1 MVELEESP
9 RGLSDTS
16 QKLAKRFFRHENAVL
31 GIVLIVLIAVMGIVT
46 KGLTVTRAN
55 IVNVLLQSSIRGM
68 AAIGQTFVILTASID
83 LSVGGVA
90 LFTAI
95 MGGSMMTLS
104 EWLNTV
110 GHPVSP
116 YVVLPLM
123 LLVGCG
129 WGALNG
135 SLVSRIGM
143 PPLIVTLGM
152 WQILKALAFQICGGR
167 DMTNH
172 PDTLDFFGTDRIA
185 GVPVPVIIFIVV
197 VVISYFVLQ
206 YTRFGRSIYAV
217 GGKPESAWLS
227 GINVERVLL
236 IVFSVSGLLAG
247 LSGFL
252 ILARTRSATM
262 QTLLGLELNSIA
274 AVAIGGVSLFGGRGN
289 LIGVVLGVLI
299 MGVTSNALSVMG
311 VDPSIQGIVTGVIII
326 AAVAVDYIRRR

>member
-1 MVELEESP
+1 MVELEKGQRE
-9 RGLSDTS
+9 LSNTTKDV
-16 QKLAKRFFRHENAVL
+16 AKRIFRHENAVL
-31 GIVLIVLIAVMGIVT
+31 GIVLAILIAIMGVVT
-46 KGLTVTRAN
+46 NGLTVTRAN

-83 LSVGGVA
+83 LSVGGMA

-95 MGGSMMTLS
+95 LGGSMMTLS

-116 YVVLPLM
+116 HLVLPLM

-135 SLVSRIGM
+135 SLISRIGM

-152 WQILKALAFQICGGR
+152 WQILRAIAFQICGGR

-185 GVPVPVIIFIVV
+185 GVPVPVIIFIIV
-197 VVISYFVLQ
+197 VVICYFVLQ

-217 GGKPESAWLS
+217 GGNPESAWLS
-227 GINVERVLL
+227 GINVKRILL
-236 IVFSVSGLLAG
+236 IVFAISGLLAG

-262 QTLLGLELNSIA
+262 QTLQGLELNSIA

-289 LIGVVLGVLI
+289 LIGVVIGILI
-299 MGVTSNALSVMG
+299 MGVTSNAMSVMG
-311 VDPSIQGIVTGVIII
+311 VDPSIQGVVTGVIII
-326 AAVAVDYIRRR
+326 TAVAADYIRRR